1 MKTYLVIN
9 GPNLNNLGKRDSSVY
24 GSITLP
30 EIQDKISALATKLGV
45 KVEFFQSNFE
55 GALIDYIQERAIT
68 ATGII
73 INPGALTHYS
83 YSLMDALADQDVPIV
98 EVHISDIYSR
108 EEFRRHSVI
117 KDIASKQITGH
128 GWKGYMEALEY
139 LVTDL
144 ATDNRN
150 RPD

>member
-1 MKTYLVIN
+1 METYLVIN

-55 GALIDYIQERAIT
+55 GALIDYIQEMAIS
-68 ATGII
+68 ASGII

-83 YSLMDALADQDVPIV
+83 YALMDALADHDVPIV

-117 KDIASKQITGH
+117 KDVASKQITGH
-128 GWKGYMEALEY
+128 GWQGYMEALEY
-139 LVTDL
+139 LVNDL
-144 ATDNRN
+144 PSDNHD

>member
-1 MKTYLVIN
+1 METYLVIN

-30 EIQDKISALATKLGV
+30 EIQDELSALATKLSV
-45 KVEFFQSNFE
+45 RVEFFQSNFE
-55 GALIDYIQERAIT
+55 GALIDYIQETAIT

-144 ATDNRN
+144 APDNRN
-150 RPD
+150 HQG